1 MDPNSGSVRAPAE
14 QSPFRVQGGRRFP
27 RAGGGKLRLYSID
40 GIASEGGL
48 IAYLEGDH
56 FLWASDYIQTVSQP
70 STYATDVWRA
80 VERAGIRPS
89 RVAAEHLPLTEW
101 GIVDSLAQSEIRK
114 ETT

>member
-1 MDPNSGSVRAPAE
+1 
-14 QSPFRVQGGRRFP
+14 
-27 RAGGGKLRLYSID
+27 
-40 GIASEGGL
+40 
-48 IAYLEGDH
+48 
-56 FLWASDYIQTVSQP
+56 VSQP